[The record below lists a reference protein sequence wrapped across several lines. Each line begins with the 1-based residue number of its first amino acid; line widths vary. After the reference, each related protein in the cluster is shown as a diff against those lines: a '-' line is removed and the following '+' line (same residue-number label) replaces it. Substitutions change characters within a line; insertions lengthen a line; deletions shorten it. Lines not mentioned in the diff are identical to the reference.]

1 LNWSFVK
8 TINLI
13 WGIVKYRC
21 NGCNYS
27 LCSLGISLC
36 LINKISWIL
45 THCDFNI
52 VWEAFE
58 KIRMGMLWNIDW
70 ICFADILPFDYSN
83 MFVGLFIP

>member
-1 LNWSFVK
+1 MLDK
-8 TINLI
+8 Q
-13 WGIVKYRC
+13 
-21 NGCNYS
+21 
-27 LCSLGISLC
+27 
-36 LINKISWIL
+36 ISWIL